1 MSEATRKHLPVLGRT
16 SDRLKDKLVARQSSD
31 LVFAMVG
38 YVGSGAS
45 FVAGVLSEQANTLG
59 FKPLKIK
66 LSDEIVQRTGITP
79 YKCATIAGAKRLQ
92 DAGDDLRNKHGAS
105 FVAGLGINQIHKI
118 REQDDETKPRIFI
131 IDSLKH
137 QAEVEVLRE
146 IYGSSFYLIAV
157 VCNESTR
164 EGRLRKK
171 FKNEPPGQNP
181 DVLGSLMKDDRK
193 GTEDFGQQVR
203 KTSQLADFF
212 IANED
217 QDAGGLA
224 TQLDRFLLAVTGREV
239 VRPTRDERGM
249 HAAWS
254 ASLRSSCMSRQVGA
268 AIVGPN
274 GELLATGTNDPPAP
288 GGGVY
293 QDGSEPDH
301 RCFKWPGDAQRGY
314 CRNDRAKEDIYQ
326 HVYAV
331 MKEAGL
337 LGVSTN
343 ADAIAKALGSTR
355 IGALIEFS
363 RAIHAEMD
371 ALLQLA
377 RHGGGIP
384 KQTSLFG
391 RVYPCHNCARHIV
404 AAGIGE
410 VVYIEPYDKS
420 MAIELHADAISDV
433 SVPQTKADDD
443 TRVIFRLFSGVAP
456 RRYAALF
463 EKRRDL
469 KDAHGTL
476 IRFDDAPGHTDPV
489 LTGSFL
495 DLEKE
500 LAADVQ
506 AALDS

>member
-1 MSEATRKHLPVLGRT
+1 MPKESVKHLPVLGRQG
-16 SDRLKDKLVARQSSD
+16 DRLKAKLAARQSSD
-31 LVFAMVG
+31 LVFAVVG
-38 YVGSGAS
+38 YLGSGAS
-45 FVAGVLSEQANTLG
+45 LVARLLSEQANVLG
-59 FKPLKIK
+59 FTPLKIE
-66 LSDEIVQRTGITP
+66 LSRKIAERSGIPLHEPASIART
-79 YKCATIAGAKRLQ
+79 RSLQ
-92 DAGDDLRNKHGAS
+92 DGGDELRKKYGAS
-105 FVAGLGINQIHKI
+105 FVAGLGINQIYEI
-118 REQDDETKPRIFI
+118 RQQVDEARPRLFI

-137 QAEVEVLRE
+137 QAEVEILRE

-164 EGRLRKK
+164 KGRLRKK
-171 FKNEPPGQNP
+171 FKHEPPGQ
-181 DVLGSLMKDDRK
+181 DSEVLNALMKDDRK
-193 GTEDFGQQVR
+193 GAEDFGQQVR

-217 QDAGGLA
+217 QDEEGLA

-293 QDGSEPDH
+293 QVGSEPDH
-301 RCFKWPGDAQRGY
+301 RCFKWPGDQQRSY
-314 CRNDRAKEDIYQ
+314 CRNDRAKQDIYKE
-326 HVYAV
+326 VYTV
-331 MKEAGL
+331 MNEAGL
-337 LGVSTN
+337 LSATN
-343 ADAIAKALGSTR
+343 PEAIARALGSTR

-371 ALLQLA
+371 ALLQIA

-391 RVYPCHNCARHIV
+391 RVYPCHSCARHIV
-404 AAGIGE
+404 AAGIAE

-420 MAIELHADAISDV
+420 MAIELHADAIREV
-433 SVPQTKADDD
+433 SVPKTTADDD

-469 KDAHGTL
+469 KDARGAL
-476 IRFDDAPGHTDPV
+476 IQVEQAPGHTDPV